1 MTDVFDTPTEE
12 NSSKDIL
19 SELVGEGKKFADVN
33 ELAKGKQ
40 EADSFIEQ
48 IQTEN
53 KQIREALAK
62 LESQSDQ
69 TSKIEELIASVRS
82 AKEPQVTEES
92 NHPLSEDDLSNKIK
106 EIMQGE
112 SQQATAAEN
121 RSRSNSLVLGKV
133 NGDVEAAKTYVA
145 ERAKQLGMSAKDLGE
160 LSERSPHAFAKLI
173 DVDPSTA
180 SRSTSQLPSSGQ
192 VNSQVNQP
200 MEVEGHKTKAYYDNL
215 KKEMGPNKY
224 WNNVKIQG
232 QYTKDAMALGDRFNK

>member
-1 MTDVFDTPTEE
+1 MTDVFDTPTTE
-12 NSSKDIL
+12 NPSQDVL

-40 EADSFIEQ
+40 EADNFIEQ
-48 IQTEN
+48 IQAEN
-53 KQIREALAK
+53 KTIREALAK

-69 TSKIEELIASVRS
+69 TSKIEELIESVRS
-82 AKEPQVTEES
+82 SKAPQVTEES

-112 SQQATAAEN
+112 SRQATAAEN

-160 LSERSPHAFAKLI
+160 LSERSPNAFAKLI

-192 VNSQVNQP
+192 VDTSVSRP
-200 MEVEGHKTKAYYDNL
+200 MEVEGHKTKAYYDHL
-215 KKEMGPNKY
+215 KQEMGPTKY
-224 WNNVKIQG
+224 WNNVKVQG
-232 QYTKDAMALGDRFNK
+232 AYTKDAIALGDRFNK